1 MPFEYLLFI
10 LAGAVIGSIAKA
22 ERRSPL
28 VWAMLTILLISIC
41 NELLPWPFLRVVIGF
56 MGSFTLLLAANMI
69 QKRQE
74 MV

>member
-1 MPFEYLLFI
+1 MPFEYLIFI
-10 LAGAVIGSIAKA
+10 LAGAVVGSIAKA

-28 VWAMLTILLISIC
+28 VWTMVTILLISLC
-41 NELLPWPFLRVVIGF
+41 NEFLPWPFLRVVIGF

-69 QKRQE
+69 QNRQE